1 MLPDIFFSP
10 SFSFMSLL
18 TKTSYKNRSFTT
30 RQGFEYSLSLHC
42 FLLCPVPALLGRGS
56 GEKADKVTPTHSRLF
71 RRLDREC
78 AFRSDPGS
86 LSLLFA
92 CMLYLY
98 LPLDG
103 TIGLQSVCESFFFFF
118 SAAQPHGYSPLI
130 CETLPGHFNVFF

>member
-42 FLLCPVPALLGRGS
+42 FLLCPVTALLGRGC
-56 GEKADKVTPTHSRLF
+56 GEKAEKVTLKQQKALKNALTEARK
-71 RRLDREC
+71 C
-78 AFRSDPGS
+78 AFRLNPGA
-86 LSLLFA
+86 LSVTCLS
-92 CMLYLY
+92 YLY

-103 TIGLQSVCESFFFFF
+103 TIGLQSVCSFPV
-118 SAAQPHGYSPLI
+118 QPHGYSVLI
-130 CETLPGHFNVFF
+130 CKTWMG